1 MANKG
6 VTMPKAK
13 QGSLLDDVLSRAR
26 NRSPGF
32 ETWFARLPAD
42 ARAELEAVRAKFDN
56 ATHQKTAFARAIM
69 EAANERGWKTSGL
82 QGVIQWLN
90 AKR

>member
-1 MANKG
+1 
-6 VTMPKAK
+6 MPKAK
-13 QGSLLDDVLSRAR
+13 ATSLLDDVLARAK

-32 ETWFARLPAD
+32 ETWFQRLPVEAQ
-42 ARAELEAVRAKFDN
+42 AELEAVRASFDH

-90 AKR
+90 GKR

>member
-1 MANKG
+1 
-6 VTMPKAK
+6 
-13 QGSLLDDVLSRAR
+13 VLARTR

-32 ETWFARLPAD
+32 GTWFERLPAE
-42 ARAELEAVRAKFDN
+42 AQAELEAVRASFDR
-56 ATHQKTAFARAIM
+56 AKHQKSAFARAII

-90 AKR
+90 GKR